1 MISTTPGGA
10 DLPPMSDEVIGY
22 TSAGGPDPADP
33 AAVVAFIVGLMRVYG
48 GGSPYYDEAAMRAIA
63 ERDIARTANIASCLT
78 NHFVMD
84 FGEPNRHRLGEIH
97 VPTLV
102 VHGECDPVIP
112 LAHGRALQKEIP
124 GAELLVLDKVGHELP
139 GSSRWRVRAGVL

>member
-1 MISTTPGGA
+1 
-10 DLPPMSDEVIGY
+10 MSDEVIGY

-84 FGEPNRHRLGEIH
+84 FASRTAIVWARFTFP
-97 VPTLV
+97 
-102 VHGECDPVIP
+102 P
-112 LAHGRALQKEIP
+112 LWCTASAIR
-124 GAELLVLDKVGHELP
+124 
-139 GSSRWRVRAGVL
+139 